1 MGIDM
6 FAVRLHNVACRGQSL
21 AGCEA
26 REWFCAPWFA
36 SRPPARAARRS
47 AFERC
52 QSRRREGAACRETRP
67 GEIIACALW
76 AVSLCLHVI
85 GLLSFT
91 SSVSL
96 LLTPFYSLSR
106 SCA

>member
-1 MGIDM
+1 M
-6 FAVRLHNVACRGQSL
+6 L
-21 AGCEA
+21 
-26 REWFCAPWFA
+26 
-36 SRPPARAARRS
+36 PAEGRVWPRARRVNG
-47 AFERC
+47 FVPPGLPLGRQRERPGEVH
-52 QSRRREGAACRETRP
+52 SKDAIRGEGKALHAETRP

>member
-1 MGIDM
+1 MLPAEGRVWPRARRVNG
-6 FAVRLHNVACRGQSL
+6 FAPPGLPL
-21 AGCEA
+21 
-26 REWFCAPWFA
+26 

-52 QSRRREGAACRETRP
+52 QTRRREGAACRETRP

-85 GLLSFT
+85 GLSSFT